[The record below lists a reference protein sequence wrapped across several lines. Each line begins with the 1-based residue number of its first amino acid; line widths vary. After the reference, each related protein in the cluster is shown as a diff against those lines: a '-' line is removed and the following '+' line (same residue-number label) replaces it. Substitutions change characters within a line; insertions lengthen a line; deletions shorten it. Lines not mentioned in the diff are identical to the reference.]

1 MSTSRRQIV
10 GIICH
15 TQLAEAND
23 LAHELKRRYAS
34 GSKWWIAYEDALERF
49 QSRCDDSDL
58 LITIG
63 GDGTILRGI
72 HEAAR
77 RKIPVLGLNMGRV
90 GFMAEIDAC
99 EAIDGIGW
107 YLDGNAHIERRSML
121 RADVPVATNEGIR
134 RPYDALNDVV
144 VARGSGIR
152 VVEVDTIL
160 NGTRISTYR
169 GDGVVVSTATGSTG
183 YCLSLGG
190 PVMDPES
197 DNILLKPIAAHMS
210 LQGGVILRP
219 QSKLELALNSENP
232 CTVSIDGC
240 IDLGL
245 VQGQTVKIQRS
256 PHDALFLRKYSTS
269 AFWGSVT
276 RRLGMRHGAVQR
288 QPPEQ

>member
-1 MSTSRRQIV
+1 MSRGKTV

-23 LAHELKRRYAS
+23 LADALNRRYSPGA
-34 GSKWWIAYEDALERF
+34 KWWIAYEDALEQV

-77 RKIPVLGLNMGRV
+77 RNIPVLGVNMGRV
-90 GFMAEIDAC
+90 GFMAEIDAG
-99 EAIDGIGW
+99 EAMDGIGW
-107 YLDGNAHIERRSML
+107 YLDGNAHIERRAML
-121 RADVPVATNEGIR
+121 RADVPRENNR
-134 RPYDALNDVV
+134 RVRSPYDALNDVV
-144 VARGSGIR
+144 VARGAGVR
-152 VVEVDTIL
+152 VVEVDTVL
-160 NGTRISTYR
+160 NGTRIASYR
-169 GDGVVVSTATGSTG
+169 GDGVVVATATGSTG

-210 LQGGVILRP
+210 LQGGVILP
-219 QSKLELALNSENP
+219 SQSELKLTLSHENP

-240 IDLGL
+240 IDMSLG
-245 VQGQTVKIQRS
+245 QGQTVEIHRS
-256 PHDALFLRKYSTS
+256 PHSALFLRQYSTS

-276 RRLGMRHGAVQR
+276 RRLGMRQEAVPR
-288 QPPEQ
+288 QIAEH